1 MATVNIVVSDINDKN
16 PEFMNL
22 PYEFS
27 VREGLNNVVVG
38 QVLAT
43 DADEGIN
50 AYVTYSLPAD
60 VPFSIDTITGN
71 ITTNSALDYEKV
83 KVSLVLIFFV
93 RRILGF
99 VEVKVF
105 ATNCL

>member
-27 VREGLNNVVVG
+27 VQEGENNVFVG

-50 AYVTYSLPAD
+50 AQVTYSLPAD
-60 VPFSIDTITGN
+60 VPFSIDAVNGN

-83 KVSLVLIFFV
+83 KVSFSILIFFHS
-93 RRILGF
+93 ITLF
-99 VEVKVF
+99 CEYLEKQ
-105 ATNCL
+105 NIEL